1 MNRLEKLLKAI
12 LATVG
17 AFMVSVLMALI
28 IHFIPDIG
36 TDIILVLVFI
46 LVIFYFYIIQKD
58 ESLNN

>member
-17 AFMVSVLMALI
+17 TFMVAILIALI
-28 IHFIPDIG
+28 IHFMSDIG

-46 LVIFYFYIIQKD
+46 LVVFYFYIIQKD
-58 ESLNN
+58 ESPNN